1 MLIKLTV
8 LIIPQYMYII
18 TSYTLNLYSVIC
30 YLFLI
35 QLDKKRKIGNKKQ
48 TFLKRRL
55 DKATDIITLLRVIKT
70 QGICKI

>member
-35 QLDKKRKIGNKKQ
+35 KLDKKRKIGNKKQ

>member
-8 LIIPQYMYII
+8 LIIPQYMYIV

-35 QLDKKRKIGNKKQ
+35 KLDKKRKIGNKKQ